1 MNPAIL
7 SLSAKGTRHSDIF
20 GGANCVGAT
29 LWTHPIFAT
38 ATQVHCS
45 LPRSAILHGR
55 TL

>member
-7 SLSAKGTRHSDIF
+7 SSSAKGTRHSDIF
-20 GGANCVGAT
+20 GGANCVGA
-29 LWTHPIFAT
+29 LLRTHPIFAT
-38 ATQVHCS
+38 ATQVQRP